1 MIELYI
7 ILIISA
13 MTAILA
19 VLSSYQLIQ
28 HYQLRAYHI
37 GEYYKNIKTSLI
49 LRLALESLIIFVLTF
64 SLMSVFDT
72 LGGHFYLLGI
82 SSFTVLMIVFSI
94 LQFIKK
100 YKTPLKITHRIIRFF
115 IVLIFVNF
123 VFWFGIIYA
132 FYFYIPALSYSIIGL
147 APIMSYFLCG
157 IAAAIAAPLEAVL
170 RSKYIYLAKKKLA
183 SMPDLKIIGI
193 TGSFGKTSVK
203 FILQKLLEGR
213 YKVCASPNSF
223 NTPMGLCRSI
233 NQHLKPDDQIF
244 IAEMGAR
251 KKGDITKLCA
261 IAPPDIA
268 VITAIGEQH
277 LATFKNIETV
287 ARAKYEI
294 IQNLKPDGLAAFNHT
309 SPKVLKLFQKTKH
322 NKIIIGAFTQEVV
335 YFAYYSNP
343 QTFNRGSRFS
353 LTIDGKTIDCVTALL
368 GLPNIGNIA
377 LAAALAYKL
386 GASLEEIA
394 QKITELKPIPH
405 RLQLIES
412 GGGLTI
418 IDDSF
423 NANLEGAKAALDVL
437 KSFLQKKIVITA
449 GLVDMGK
456 RQKSVNEE
464 LGKHIARAAD
474 WCIITG
480 PNSLYIYD
488 GLIKENFSIKRIR
501 ICDNL
506 DQAVNILNSIPGSK
520 VALFQNDL
528 PDNY

>member
-1 MIELYI
+1 MTEHYI
-7 ILIISA
+7 ILTISA
-13 MTAILA
+13 LAAVLA
-19 VLSSYQLIQ
+19 VLSSYQLVQ
-28 HYQLRAYHI
+28 HYQLCAYHI
-37 GEYYKNIKTSLI
+37 GEYYKNIKKSLI
-49 LRLALESLIIFVLTF
+49 LRLALESLITFVITF
-64 SLMSVFDT
+64 SLMSVFVT
-72 LGGHFYLLGI
+72 LGGHFGLLGLLAFI
-82 SSFTVLMIVFSI
+82 ALMVTFSVS
-94 LQFIKK
+94 QFIKK

-115 IVLIFVNF
+115 IILTAVNF
-123 VFWFGIIYA
+123 GFWFVIIRA
-132 FYFYIPALSYSIIGL
+132 FYFYVPALSYSIIGL
-147 APIMSYFLCG
+147 APITSYILCG
-157 IAAAIAAPLEAVL
+157 IAAAIAAPMEAIL
-170 RSKYIYLAKKKLA
+170 QTKYIYLAKKKLA
-183 SMPDLKIIGI
+183 AMPNLKIIGI

-203 FILQKLLEGR
+203 FILQKFLEGR

-233 NQHLKPDDQIF
+233 NQNLKPGDQIF

-251 KKGDITKLCA
+251 KKGDITKLCG

-277 LATFKNIETV
+277 MATFKNIDAV
-287 ARAKYEI
+287 ASAKYEI
-294 IQNLKPDGLAAFNHT
+294 IQNLKPEGLAVFNLN
-309 SPKVLKLFQKTKH
+309 SQKVIELCHKTKH
-322 NKIIIGAFTQEVV
+322 DKIMVGNLIQDKDC
-335 YFAYYSNP
+335 FAHYSNP

-368 GLPNIGNIA
+368 GLHNIGNIT

-386 GASLEEIA
+386 GVGLEDIA

-423 NANLEGAKAALDVL
+423 NANLEGAKAALDIL

-456 RQKSVNEE
+456 FQRRANEE
-464 LGKHIARAAD
+464 LGRHIARAAD

-506 DQAVNILNSIPGSK
+506 DQAVNVLNSIPGSK